1 MARSVIDLNGKSD
14 YVIIVR
20 KGYLNNNYQDN
31 LEELKKTISKIKED
45 YQSL

>member
-1 MARSVIDLNGKSD
+1 MARSVIDLNGKLD

-45 YQSL
+45 